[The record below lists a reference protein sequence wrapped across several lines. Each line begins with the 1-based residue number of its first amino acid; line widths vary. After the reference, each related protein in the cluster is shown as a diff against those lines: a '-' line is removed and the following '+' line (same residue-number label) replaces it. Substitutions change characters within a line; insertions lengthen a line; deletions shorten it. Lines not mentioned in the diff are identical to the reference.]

1 MAGDGSVEL
10 PDEDGAFQVNAMD
23 SSLVWMCDGDSSKP
37 LDQDAG
43 ESEPPWEQ
51 PGPSGYR
58 YTYQPTDLT
67 RKRERSEREG
77 RKYEHSSDPAWIKK
91 VEICTLEGLQLK
103 KWFNLSILLT
113 KSLATVEI
121 VADYVSEEAFNGDA
135 VVLLDAEYCRIP
147 DRLDT
152 RGKFIL
158 WGRLTGMLYE
168 GD

>member
-1 MAGDGSVEL
+1 MSSF
-10 PDEDGAFQVNAMD
+10 PDEDGAFQVNAM
-23 SSLVWMCDGDSSKP
+23 
-37 LDQDAG
+37 
-43 ESEPPWEQ
+43 EQ

-67 RKRERSEREG
+67 RERERNGREG
-77 RKYEHSSDPAWIKK
+77 RKYEHSSAPAWIKK
-91 VEICTLEGLQLK
+91 VEICTVEGLQLK

-121 VADYVSEEAFNGDA
+121 VADYVSDEAFNGDA
-135 VVLLDAEYCRIP
+135 VVLLDAEYRRIP

-158 WGRLTGMLYE
+158 WGNAV
-168 GD
+168 